1 MSLSTIDLITVLGPT
16 ASGKTQF
23 AVQLALRL
31 DAEIISADSRQ
42 VYRGM
47 DLGTGKDINEY
58 TFKGQQVP
66 YHLVDIVDAGYKYNV
81 FEYQN
86 DFLNVYATLK
96 EKSILPILCGGSG
109 MYIEAV
115 LKGYKLV
122 NVPVNEVIRAE
133 LELLSLPELTE
144 KLATFKK
151 MHNRTDVDTKKRA
164 IRAIEIAEFTE
175 MNGDIE
181 LEYPKLNSLI
191 LGINLERELVRNKI
205 TSRLK
210 QRLREGMIEEVE
222 ALIMDGVPTETLV
235 YYGLEYKYITQF
247 LSKELSYNAMV
258 EKLNIA
264 IHQFSRRQMTWFRK
278 MDREG
283 FNIQWIDGSLPMDE
297 KLGVAMKLVQGFSK

>member
-1 MSLSTIDLITVLGPT
+1 
-16 ASGKTQF
+16 
-23 AVQLALRL
+23 
-31 DAEIISADSRQ
+31 
-42 VYRGM
+42 M

-58 TFKGQQVP
+58 VFNDQQVS

-86 DFLNVYATLK
+86 DFLKVYSKLK

-115 LKGYKLV
+115 LKGYKLI
-122 NVPVNEVIRAE
+122 NVPVNEVLRAE
-133 LELLSLPELTE
+133 LDLLSLPELTA
-144 KLATFKK
+144 KLGTYKK
-151 MHNRTDVDTKKRA
+151 LHNRTDVDTKKRA
-164 IRAIEIAEFTE
+164 IRAIEIAAFTE
-175 MNGDIE
+175 MNGEIE

-222 ALIMDGVPTETLV
+222 ALIKNGVPTETLV
-235 YYGLEYKYITQF
+235 YYGLEYKYIAQF
-247 LSKELSYNAMV
+247 LNKELSYNAMV

-278 MDREG
+278 MEREG
-283 FNIQWIDGSLPMDE
+283 FNIQWIDGSLSMDE
-297 KLGVAMKLVQGFSK
+297 KVSHALRLLQQYSK